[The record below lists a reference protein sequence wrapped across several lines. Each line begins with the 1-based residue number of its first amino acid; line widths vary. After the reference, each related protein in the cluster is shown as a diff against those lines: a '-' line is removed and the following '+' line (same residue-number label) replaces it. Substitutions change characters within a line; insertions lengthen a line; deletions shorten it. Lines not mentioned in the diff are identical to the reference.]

1 MATNNQSPESE
12 EADAP
17 QAAAETSF
25 APPPRIEL
33 PMMASV
39 PPEARLGE
47 RIKHVRKVRT
57 MNIEWLSR
65 LTKEYDASGGGLS
78 ASSISRYE
86 TGEGLPGVREFRLLC
101 EALDVPVHW
110 LMYGTLSDESPDPVE
125 SEAIRALSA
134 LIASRTA
141 DTSLTNNANQE
152 WFKWE
157 TRRLKLERSRVS

>member
-1 MATNNQSPESE
+1 
-12 EADAP
+12 
-17 QAAAETSF
+17 
-25 APPPRIEL
+25 
-33 PMMASV
+33 MASE

-65 LTKEYDASGGGLS
+65 LTKEYDSSGGGIS

-101 EALDVPVHW
+101 EALDVPAHW
-110 LMYGTLSDESPDPVE
+110 LMYGCLSDDSPDPVE
-125 SEAIRALSA
+125 SEAIRALTA
-134 LIASRTA
+134 LIASKTTDDPLR
-141 DTSLTNNANQE
+141 NNAQDK

-157 TRRLKLERSRVS
+157 TRRLKLERSRGA

>member
-1 MATNNQSPESE
+1 MATNNQSPASE
-12 EADAP
+12 IPGTP
-17 QAAAETSF
+17 QAAAEISF
-25 APPPRIEL
+25 IQPPRIEL
-33 PMMASV
+33 PLIASE

-65 LTKEYDASGGGLS
+65 LTKEYDSSGVGLS

-101 EALDVPVHW
+101 EALDVPAHW
-110 LMYGTLSDESPDPVE
+110 LMYGCLSNEDPDPVE
-125 SEAIRALSA
+125 SEAIRAISA
-134 LIASRTA
+134 LIASKTTDAPLRNKA
-141 DTSLTNNANQE
+141 QDA

-157 TRRLKLERSRVS
+157 TRRLKLERSKAP

>member
-1 MATNNQSPESE
+1 MATNNESPESK

-17 QAAAETSF
+17 QGATESSF

-33 PMMASV
+33 PVMASE

-65 LTKEYDASGGGLS
+65 LTKEYDTSGGGLS

-101 EALDVPVHW
+101 EALDVPAHW
-110 LMYGTLSDESPDPVE
+110 LMYGILSEESPDPVE
-125 SEAIRALSA
+125 IEAIRALSA
-134 LIASRTA
+134 LIASKA
-141 DTSLTNNANQE
+141 PGNSLTNKAQTE

-157 TRRLKLERSRVS
+157 TRRLKLERSRAS